1 MGFIGNDKNVIS
13 SSYLFTQLQ
22 ALYTKIKGLIDGK
35 ANSNHTHSN
44 YVKNNACNSITAD
57 SNNETYGKAALNICN
72 STQKSN
78 TIYPGIGF
86 VQSGIS
92 DANIVMHDR
101 NFYRKTSTDTNYYK
115 FYDESDATFN
125 GNASSADFSTYSKF
139 MSGWE
144 DTRSVNTKP
153 NDYNT
158 RFEVK
163 GLKLNSAIGNPDNST
178 FSTVL
183 GCRSWGDSSGGQ
195 AHEFA
200 LTGNGQVFQ
209 RHGSTDSWGKWN
221 RFYTSENITYGTGA
235 LTSGVSTLATGNIY
249 IQYE

>member
-44 YVKNNACNSITAD
+44 YVKNNVCNSITAD

-101 NFYRKTSTDTNYYK
+101 QFYRKTSNNSSYFK
-115 FYDESDATFN
+115 IYDEETF
-125 GNASSADFSTYSKF
+125 D
-139 MSGWE
+139 
-144 DTRSVNTKP
+144 R
-153 NDYNT
+153 
-158 RFEVK
+158 
-163 GLKLNSAIGNPDNST
+163 IQ
-178 FSTVL
+178 
-183 GCRSWGDSSGGQ
+183 GGTT
-195 AHEFA
+195 E
-200 LTGNGQVFQ
+200 LV
-209 RHGSTDSWGKWN
+209 D
-221 RFYTSENITYGTGA
+221 
-235 LTSGVSTLATGNIY
+235 GVSELKNNYIY